1 MPWGDGTGPWGTGG
15 WCTPLWM
22 SGQIPGPLGLG
33 RGFGFGFGRG
43 FGLGRGFGR
52 GRGRSFGRWG
62 AYPYF
67 NPYLGMGYD
76 YPYYGMGYAAPYG
89 AGFPTGQVPPE
100 QELQML
106 KDNAQALQ
114 QEMEAINERIA
125 ELSKEKK

>member
-22 SGQIPGPLGLG
+22 SGQIPGPLG
-33 RGFGFGFGRG
+33 FGRG

-52 GRGRSFGRWG
+52 GRGRGFGRWG

-67 NPYLGMGYD
+67 NPYLTTPYSGMGYG
-76 YPYYGMGYAAPYG
+76 YPDYGMGYAAPYG
-89 AGFPTGQVPPE
+89 AGFPAGQVPPE
-100 QELQML
+100 EELKML

-114 QEMEAINERIA
+114 QEMEAINKRIA